1 MSRCSAFSILP
12 VQILHRPSEY
22 FIFWS
27 RLSVLSWPW
36 NNFQLKSLHFLGMN
50 LLLKFCVNH
59 MFQLILLSCS
69 LCSQYDLEAITGFL
83 FTTNTLYISFSDRSL
98 SAFRPTPGTSNN
110 VSSKF
115 SGVVFS
121 FFCDVLFFQELGN
134 AALTLWISKKKLALC
149 SNFWYIPYSSS
160 SPFFMMSLMWVIPT
174 FDQCLKY
181 NGVPLNLKALFPQM
195 ISFSSSLI
203 TIDFLHNSWKNMM
216 HFL

>member
-1 MSRCSAFSILP
+1 MSTFIDFKVSCYLMFICDDIRTINVISNDAYGFIPNSIQVITPNEQMFCIFNILP

-59 MFQLILLSCS
+59 MSQLILLSCS

-98 SAFRPTPGTSNN
+98 NAFRPTPGTSNN

-121 FFCDVLFFQELGN
+121 FFFVM
-134 AALTLWISKKKLALC
+134 S
-149 SNFWYIPYSSS
+149 YSSKN
-160 SPFFMMSLMWVIPT
+160 WVM
-174 FDQCLKY
+174 QL
-181 NGVPLNLKALFPQM
+181 
-195 ISFSSSLI
+195 
-203 TIDFLHNSWKNMM
+203 
-216 HFL
+216 